1 VPERLRRHEFKKL
14 LPEGLELPPPL
25 LDHWDREAC
34 KAFNYPGYSAWLAE
48 DVAVRGMCIA
58 HEMAKSQRAAYYS
71 DVMSRQGKSAGNETT
86 PTVAPWDVVHA
97 MMFRP
102 AMPR

>member
-1 VPERLRRHEFKKL
+1 MPERLRRHEFKKL
-14 LPEGLELPPPL
+14 LPDGKELPPPN

-48 DVAVRGMCIA
+48 DVSVRAQCIA

-71 DVMSRQGKSAGNETT
+71 DVMARQSDKGGESTQPG
-86 PTVAPWDVVHA
+86 VAPWDLVHA
-97 MMFRP
+97 RMFPP
-102 AMPR
+102 AMPK